1 MHSLAALP
9 CNIHTG
15 GVEAQLNLASVP
27 IQALTKDT
35 PMTDVAPPGFTPAP
49 LSSPDRTPAP
59 TGRPLMLCLSHLRW
73 GFVYQRPQHLM
84 SRLAQSYDVLFFEEP
99 LFAEHVQP
107 QLLASQPA
115 HGVTVLVPRLP
126 AGTPHEQVIAMQRD
140 LLDGYL
146 AQHRDAEL
154 LLWYLTPMSLA
165 FTDHLHAQVT
175 IFDCMDELSAFMGA
189 PPELIERERQLL
201 ARADVMFT
209 GGQSLW
215 EAKRHQHGNA
225 HAMPSSVDIAHFAQA
240 RALLPDPADQS
251 PIGHPRLGFFG
262 VIDERFDIQLVDE
275 LARQRP
281 QWQIVLIGP
290 VVKIDPQTLPRRA
303 NIHYLGAKQY
313 EQLPHYLAGWDVAL
327 MPFAINAST
336 RFISPTKTPE
346 YLAGGRPVV
355 STPIADVIS
364 GYGTSGVVSIADTP
378 AAFIAAVERA
388 LGAEARDSVV
398 IQADAALDG
407 MSWDK
412 TCNAMKEQIE
422 CLR

>member
-1 MHSLAALP
+1 M
-9 CNIHTG
+9 N
-15 GVEAQLNLASVP
+15 
-27 IQALTKDT
+27 
-35 PMTDVAPPGFTPAP
+35 DVAQPGSTFASQTQS
-49 LSSPDRTPAP
+49 LRETAP
-59 TGRPLMLCLSHLRW
+59 TRRPLMLCLSHLRW
-73 GFVYQRPQHLM
+73 GFVYQRPQHVM

-99 LFAEHVQP
+99 VFADRVEP
-107 QLLASQPA
+107 QLQSSHPA
-115 HGVTVLVPRLP
+115 EGVTVLVPQLP
-126 AGTPHEQVIAMQRD
+126 AGTPHEDVISMQRD
-140 LLDGYL
+140 LLDAYL
-146 AQHRDAEL
+146 AQHRHDEL

-165 FTDHLHAQVT
+165 FTDHLKGQVT

-189 PPELIERERQLL
+189 PPELIEKERQLL
-201 ARADVMFT
+201 ARADVVFT
-209 GGQSLW
+209 GGYSLW
-215 EAKRHQHGNA
+215 EAKRHQHANA
-225 HAMPSSVDIAHFAQA
+225 HAMPSSVDIEHFAQA
-240 RALLPDPADQS
+240 RALLADPVDQA

-262 VIDERFDIQLVDE
+262 VIDERFDIELVDE

-290 VVKIDPQTLPRRA
+290 VVKIDPQTLPRRS

-313 EQLPHYLAGWDVAL
+313 DQLPTYLAGWEVAL

-364 GYGTSGVVSIADTP
+364 GYGDSGAVAIADTP
-378 AAFIAAVERA
+378 AAFIAAVEQA
-388 LGAEARDSVV
+388 LSAEARDRV
-398 IQADAALDG
+398 IAQADAALDG

-412 TCNAMKEQIE
+412 TCAAMKEQIE

>member
-1 MHSLAALP
+1 
-9 CNIHTG
+9 
-15 GVEAQLNLASVP
+15 
-27 IQALTKDT
+27 
-35 PMTDVAPPGFTPAP
+35 MTDVAPPGLTPASRSDA
-49 LSSPDRTPAP
+49 LRDSAP
-59 TGRPLMLCLSHLRW
+59 TRRPLMLCLSHLRW
-73 GFVYQRPQHLM
+73 GFVYQRPQHVM

-99 LFAEHVQP
+99 VFADNAKP
-107 QLLASQPA
+107 LLLSSQPTQ
-115 HGVTVLVPRLP
+115 GVTVLVPQLP
-126 AGTPHEQVIAMQRD
+126 TGVPHERVIALQRE
-140 LLDGYL
+140 LLDTYL
-146 AQHRDAEL
+146 AEHPHDEL

-165 FTDHLHAQVT
+165 FTEHLKGQVT

-189 PPELIERERQLL
+189 PPELIDREQQLL
-201 ARADVMFT
+201 ARADVVFT
-209 GGQSLW
+209 GGHSLW
-215 EAKRHQHGNA
+215 EAKRHQHANA
-225 HAMPSSVDIAHFAQA
+225 HSMPSSVDIAHFAKA
-240 RALLPDPADQS
+240 RDLLPDPADQAGIS
-251 PIGHPRLGFFG
+251 RPRLGFFG

-281 QWQIVLIGP
+281 QWQVVLIGP

-313 EQLPHYLAGWDVAL
+313 NELPQYLAGWDVAL

-364 GYGTSGVVSIADTP
+364 GYGASGVVAIADTP
-378 AAFIAAVERA
+378 AAFIAAVEQA
-388 LGAEARDSVV
+388 LSAEARDSVLA
-398 IQADAALDG
+398 QADAALNG

-412 TCNAMKEQIE
+412 TCAAMKEQIE

>member
-1 MHSLAALP
+1 M
-9 CNIHTG
+9 N
-15 GVEAQLNLASVP
+15 
-27 IQALTKDT
+27 
-35 PMTDVAPPGFTPAP
+35 DVAPNGSTPTAHSRA
-49 LSSPDRTPAP
+49 LRDPAP
-59 TGRPLMLCLSHLRW
+59 TRRPLMLCLSHLRW
-73 GFVYQRPQHLM
+73 GFVYQRPQHVM
-84 SRLAQSYDVLFFEEP
+84 SRLAQGYDVLFFEEP
-99 LFAEHVQP
+99 VFADHVEP
-107 QLLASQPA
+107 QLLTSQPTQ
-115 HGVTVLVPRLP
+115 GVTVLVPQLP
-126 AGTPHEQVIAMQRD
+126 AGVPHERVIALQRE
-140 LLDGYL
+140 LLDAYL
-146 AQHRDAEL
+146 AEHRHDEL

-165 FTDHLHAQVT
+165 FTDHLQAQVT

-201 ARADVMFT
+201 ARADVVFT
-209 GGQSLW
+209 GGHSLW
-215 EAKRHQHGNA
+215 EAKRHQHANA

-240 RALLPDPADQS
+240 RELLPDPTDQAA
-251 PIGHPRLGFFG
+251 IGHPRLGFFG

-303 NIHYLGAKQY
+303 NIHYLGGKQY
-313 EQLPHYLAGWDVAL
+313 SDLPRYLAGWEVAL

-355 STPIADVIS
+355 STPITDVIND
-364 GYGTSGVVSIADTP
+364 YGDSGVVTIAQTP
-378 AAFIAAVERA
+378 AAFIAAVEHA
-388 LGAEARDSVV
+388 LGAEARDSVLA
-398 IQADAALDG
+398 QADAALNG

-412 TCNAMKEQIE
+412 TCAAMKEQIE

>member
-1 MHSLAALP
+1 
-9 CNIHTG
+9 
-15 GVEAQLNLASVP
+15 
-27 IQALTKDT
+27 
-35 PMTDVAPPGFTPAP
+35 MTDVAPPGLTPASRSDA
-49 LSSPDRTPAP
+49 LRDSAP
-59 TGRPLMLCLSHLRW
+59 TRRPLMLCLSHLRW
-73 GFVYQRPQHLM
+73 GFVYQRPQHVM

-99 LFAEHVQP
+99 VFADNAKP
-107 QLLASQPA
+107 QLLSSQPTQ
-115 HGVTVLVPRLP
+115 GVTVLVPQLP
-126 AGTPHEQVIAMQRD
+126 AGVPHERVIVLQRE
-140 LLDGYL
+140 LLDTYL
-146 AQHRDAEL
+146 AEHPHDEL

-165 FTDHLHAQVT
+165 FTEHLKGQVT

-189 PPELIERERQLL
+189 PPELIDREQQLL
-201 ARADVMFT
+201 ARADVVFT
-209 GGQSLW
+209 GGHSLW
-215 EAKRHQHGNA
+215 EAKRHQHANA
-225 HAMPSSVDIAHFAQA
+225 HSMPSSVDIAHFAKA
-240 RALLPDPADQS
+240 RDLLPDPADQAGIS
-251 PIGHPRLGFFG
+251 RPRLGFFG

-281 QWQIVLIGP
+281 QWQVVLIGP

-313 EQLPHYLAGWDVAL
+313 NELPQYLAGWDVAL

-364 GYGTSGVVSIADTP
+364 GYGASGVVAIADTP
-378 AAFIAAVERA
+378 AAFIAAVEQA
-388 LGAEARDSVV
+388 LSAEARDSVLA
-398 IQADAALDG
+398 QADAALNG

-412 TCNAMKEQIE
+412 TCAAMKEQIE